1 MMNKKIKILIGVL
14 VSILIISIIVVSY
27 YFTNLNNNVTKAKID
42 DWKYSNKESNKEYV
56 TSKSSSGVFSVPQGS
71 SSSLTSDS
79 AMSFSSKSE
88 STVGLSVGG
97 SKNVDNFRE
106 NIKNG
111 YFPISTDITYNGLFY
126 DYYFETGKQEE
137 SEDLFSPSYSM
148 AISKDPI
155 SSKNEYYMTVGLNSN
170 IKQSDFK
177 RKKQNI
183 VVVLDISGSMDS
195 SLQSYYYDG
204 NNNNIFSKLEK
215 NKSKMELAN
224 EAVNLMIDE
233 LNNDDRFGMV
243 LFDDGAYLGKPVS
256 LIGDTDIEAIKEHI
270 LDIEARGG
278 TNFEAGY
285 KKGTDLF
292 DDELLNDKEYDNRI
306 IVITDAMPNMGTT
319 NKSDLL
325 KYIEANSN
333 KGIYTSFIGVGVD
346 FNTEVIENISNVR
359 GANYYSIS
367 SKEQFKKIL
376 SEDFEYMVTPLV
388 FDLNLNF
395 ESAGYEIEKVYG
407 TDSADKSS
415 GNIMKVNTLF
425 PASTNENSE
434 SKGGIILLKL
444 KKKDNQTDNQ
454 TDNKINLS
462 VSYTDRDGNKHSNSQ
477 DIEFNKDEEFYEN
490 TGIRKGIVLTRY
502 VNTLKSWILYERSN
516 RDERFYID
524 ENIGVIDCD
533 YAEDYVQRILGENER
548 TSVKLTVSE
557 EYKENFRKI
566 KSYLENEKNE
576 LKDDDLNQEID
587 LLEKLIN
594 C

>member
-1 MMNKKIKILIGVL
+1 MNKKVKVLIGGLAV
-14 VSILIISIIVVSY
+14 ILIISIIVVGY
-27 YFTNLNNNVTKAKID
+27 YLKNLNNTITKAKID

-56 TSKSSSGVFSVPQGS
+56 TKSNDSAGVFSVPQGQS
-71 SSSLTSDS
+71 SALSSKSTT
-79 AMSFSSKSE
+79 SFSSKSE

-97 SKNVDNFRE
+97 SKNIDNFRE

-126 DYYFETGKQEE
+126 DYYFETGKQKE

-155 SSKNEYYMTVGLNSN
+155 SSKDEYYMTVGLNSN

-183 VVVLDISGSMDS
+183 VIVLDISGSMDS
-195 SLQSYYYDG
+195 TLQSYYYDEG
-204 NNNNIFSKLEK
+204 NSIFSKLKK

-233 LNNDDRFGMV
+233 LNDDDRFGMV
-243 LFDDGAYLGKPVS
+243 LFDDGAYLGKPLS
-256 LIGDTDIEAIKEHI
+256 LIGDTDIKEIKEHI

-292 DDELLNDKEYDNRI
+292 DKEILNDKEYDNRI
-306 IVITDAMPNMGTT
+306 IVITDAMPNVGST
-319 NKSDLL
+319 NKSGLL
-325 KYIEANSN
+325 KYIESNSKN
-333 KGIYTSFIGVGVD
+333 GIYTSFIGVGVD
-346 FNTEVIENISNVR
+346 FNTEVIESLSNVR

-367 SKEQFKKIL
+367 SNEQFKKIL

-395 ESAGYEIEKVYG
+395 ESTEYDIEKVYG
-407 TDSADKSS
+407 TDSEDLSS

-425 PASTNENSE
+425 PSSTNENSE
-434 SKGGIILLKL
+434 SKGGVILLKL
-444 KKKDNQTDNQ
+444 KKKDNSTN
-454 TDNKINLS
+454 NKINLR

-477 DIEFNKDEEFYEN
+477 DIEFNKNEEFYEN
-490 TGIRKGIVLTRY
+490 TGIRKAIALTRY
-502 VNTLKSWILYERSN
+502 VNTLKSWILYERTN
-516 RDERFYID
+516 KDERFYICED
-524 ENIGVIDCD
+524 VGVIDCD
-533 YAEDYVQRILGENER
+533 YVKEDVRKILGENER

-557 EYKENFRKI
+557 EYKENFKNI

-576 LKDDDLNQEID
+576 LKDEDLKKEID
-587 LLEKLIN
+587 LLEELIKY
-594 C
+594 

>member
-256 LIGDTDIEAIKEHI
+256 LIGDTDIKAIKEHI

-425 PASTNENSE
+425 PTSTNENSE

-444 KKKDNQTDNQ
+444 KKKDNQ

>member
-1 MMNKKIKILIGVL
+1 MNKKVKVLIGGLAV
-14 VSILIISIIVVSY
+14 ILIISIIVVGY
-27 YFTNLNNNVTKAKID
+27 YLKNLNNTITKAKID

-56 TSKSSSGVFSVPQGS
+56 TKSNDSAGVFSVPQGQS
-71 SSSLTSDS
+71 SALSSKSTT
-79 AMSFSSKSE
+79 SFSSKSE

-97 SKNVDNFRE
+97 SKNIDNFRE

-126 DYYFETGKQEE
+126 DYYFETGKQKE

-155 SSKNEYYMTVGLNSN
+155 SSKDEYYMTVGLNSN

-183 VVVLDISGSMDS
+183 VIVLDISGSMDS
-195 SLQSYYYDG
+195 ALQSYYYDEG
-204 NNNNIFSKLEK
+204 NSIFSKLKK

-233 LNNDDRFGMV
+233 LNDDDRFGMV
-243 LFDDGAYLGKPVS
+243 LFDDGAYLGKPLS
-256 LIGDTDIEAIKEHI
+256 LIGDTDIKEIKEHI

-292 DDELLNDKEYDNRI
+292 DKEILNDKEYDNRI
-306 IVITDAMPNMGTT
+306 IVITDAMPNVGST
-319 NKSDLL
+319 NKSGLL
-325 KYIEANSN
+325 KYIESNSKN
-333 KGIYTSFIGVGVD
+333 GIYTSFIGVGVD
-346 FNTEVIENISNVR
+346 FNTEVIESLSNVR

-367 SKEQFKKIL
+367 SNEQFKKIL

-395 ESAGYEIEKVYG
+395 ESTEYDIEKVYG
-407 TDSADKSS
+407 TDSEDLSS

-425 PASTNENSE
+425 PSSTNENSE
-434 SKGGIILLKL
+434 SKGGVILLKL
-444 KKKDNQTDNQ
+444 KKKDNS
-454 TDNKINLS
+454 TDNKINLR

-477 DIEFNKDEEFYEN
+477 DIEFNKNEEFYEN
-490 TGIRKGIVLTRY
+490 TGIRKAIALTRY
-502 VNTLKSWILYERSN
+502 VNTLKSWILYERTN
-516 RDERFYID
+516 KDERFYICED
-524 ENIGVIDCD
+524 VGVIDCD
-533 YAEDYVQRILGENER
+533 YVKEDVRKILGENER

-557 EYKENFRKI
+557 EYKENFKNI

-576 LKDDDLNQEID
+576 LKDEDLKKEID
-587 LLEKLIN
+587 LLEELIKY
-594 C
+594 

>member
-1 MMNKKIKILIGVL
+1 MVG
-14 VSILIISIIVVSY
+14 Y
-27 YFTNLNNNVTKAKID
+27 YLKNLSNNITKAKID
-42 DWKYSNKESNKEYV
+42 DWKYSDKESNEEYV
-56 TSKSSSGVFSVPQGS
+56 ATSNDFAGVFSVPQGQS
-71 SSSLTSDS
+71 SALSSKSTT
-79 AMSFSSKSE
+79 SFSSKSE
-88 STVGLSVGG
+88 STLGLSVGG
-97 SKNVDNFRE
+97 SKNIDNFRE

-126 DYYFETGKQEE
+126 DYYFETGKQRQ

-155 SSKNEYYMTVGLNSN
+155 SSKDEYYMTVGLNSN
-170 IKQSDFK
+170 IKQSDFE

-183 VVVLDISGSMDS
+183 VVVLDISGSMES
-195 SLQSYYYDG
+195 SLQSYYYDEG
-204 NNNNIFSKLEK
+204 NSIFSKLKK

-233 LNNDDRFGMV
+233 LNDDDRFGMV
-243 LFDDGAYLGKPVS
+243 LFDDEAYLGKPLS
-256 LIGDTDIEAIKEHI
+256 LIGDTDIKGIKEHI

-292 DDELLNDKEYDNRI
+292 DDELLNNKEYDNRI
-306 IVITDAMPNMGTT
+306 IVITDAMPNVGLS
-319 NKSDLL
+319 NKNDLF
-325 KYIEANSN
+325 KYVESNSN

-346 FNTEVIENISNVR
+346 FNTEVIEKISNVR

-388 FDLNLNF
+388 FDLSLNF
-395 ESAGYEIEKVYG
+395 ESAGYDIEKVYG
-407 TDSADKSS
+407 TDSEDKSS

-425 PASTNENSE
+425 PSSTNENSE
-434 SKGGIILLKL
+434 SKGGVILLKL
-444 KKKDNQTDNQ
+444 KKKDNQI
-454 TDNKINLS
+454 DNKINLS
-462 VSYTDRDGNKHSNSQ
+462 VSYTDRNGNKHSNSQ
-477 DIEFNKDEEFYEN
+477 DIEFNKNEEFYEN
-490 TGIRKGIVLTRY
+490 TGIRKAVALTRY
-502 VNTLKSWILYERSN
+502 ANTLKNWILYERTN
-516 RDERFYID
+516 KDERFYISED
-524 ENIGVIDCD
+524 LGVIDSD
-533 YAEDYVQRILGENER
+533 YEKEDVRRILGENER

-566 KSYLENEKNE
+566 KSYLENEKSQ
-576 LKDDDLNQEID
+576 LKDDDLKQEID

-594 C
+594 Y

>member
-1 MMNKKIKILIGVL
+1 MNKKVKVLIGGLAV
-14 VSILIISIIVVSY
+14 ILIISIIVVGY
-27 YFTNLNNNVTKAKID
+27 YLKNLNNTITKAKID

-56 TSKSSSGVFSVPQGS
+56 TKSNDSAGVFSVPQGQS
-71 SSSLTSDS
+71 SALSSKSTT
-79 AMSFSSKSE
+79 SFSSKSE

-97 SKNVDNFRE
+97 SKNIDNFRE

-126 DYYFETGKQEE
+126 DYYFETGKQKE

-155 SSKNEYYMTVGLNSN
+155 SSKDEYYMTVGLNSN

-183 VVVLDISGSMDS
+183 VVVLDISGSMES
-195 SLQSYYYDG
+195 SLQSYYYDEG
-204 NNNNIFSKLEK
+204 NSIFSKLKK

-233 LNNDDRFGMV
+233 LNDDDRFGMV
-243 LFDDGAYLGKPVS
+243 LFDDGAYLGKPLS
-256 LIGDTDIEAIKEHI
+256 LIGDTDIKEIKEHI

-292 DDELLNDKEYDNRI
+292 DKEILNDKEYDNRI
-306 IVITDAMPNMGTT
+306 IVITDAMPNVGST
-319 NKSDLL
+319 NKSGLL
-325 KYIEANSN
+325 KYIESNSKN
-333 KGIYTSFIGVGVD
+333 GIYTSFIGVGVD
-346 FNTEVIENISNVR
+346 FNTEVIESLSNVR

-367 SKEQFKKIL
+367 SNEQFKKIL

-395 ESAGYEIEKVYG
+395 ESTEYDIEKVYG
-407 TDSADKSS
+407 TDSEDLSS

-425 PASTNENSE
+425 PSSTNENSE
-434 SKGGIILLKL
+434 SKGGVILLKL
-444 KKKDNQTDNQ
+444 KKKDNS
-454 TDNKINLS
+454 TDNKINLR

-477 DIEFNKDEEFYEN
+477 DIEFNKNEEFYEN
-490 TGIRKGIVLTRY
+490 TGIRKAIALTRY
-502 VNTLKSWILYERSN
+502 VNTLKSWILYERTN
-516 RDERFYID
+516 KDERFYICED
-524 ENIGVIDCD
+524 VGVIDCD
-533 YAEDYVQRILGENER
+533 YVKEDVRKILGENER

-557 EYKENFRKI
+557 EYKENFKNI

-576 LKDDDLNQEID
+576 LKDEDLKKEID
-587 LLEKLIN
+587 LLEELIKY
-594 C
+594 

>member
-1 MMNKKIKILIGVL
+1 MNKKVKVLIGGLAV
-14 VSILIISIIVVSY
+14 ILIISIIVVGY
-27 YFTNLNNNVTKAKID
+27 YLKILNNTITKAKID

-56 TSKSSSGVFSVPQGS
+56 TKSNDSAGVFSVPQGQS
-71 SSSLTSDS
+71 SALSSKSTT
-79 AMSFSSKSE
+79 SFSSKSE

-97 SKNVDNFRE
+97 SKNIDNFRE

-126 DYYFETGKQEE
+126 DYYFETGKQKE

-155 SSKNEYYMTVGLNSN
+155 SSKDEYYMTVGLNSN

-183 VVVLDISGSMDS
+183 VIVLDISGSMDS
-195 SLQSYYYDG
+195 TLQSYYYDEG
-204 NNNNIFSKLEK
+204 NSIFSKLKK

-233 LNNDDRFGMV
+233 LNDDDRFGMV
-243 LFDDGAYLGKPVS
+243 LFDDGAYLGKPLS
-256 LIGDTDIEAIKEHI
+256 LIGDTDIKEIKEHI

-292 DDELLNDKEYDNRI
+292 DKEILNDKEYDNRI
-306 IVITDAMPNMGTT
+306 IVITDAMPNVGST
-319 NKSDLL
+319 NKSGLL
-325 KYIEANSN
+325 KYIESNSKN
-333 KGIYTSFIGVGVD
+333 GIYTSFIGVGVD
-346 FNTEVIENISNVR
+346 FNTEVIESLSNVR

-367 SKEQFKKIL
+367 SNEQFKKIL

-395 ESAGYEIEKVYG
+395 ESTEYDIEKVYG
-407 TDSADKSS
+407 TDSEDLSS

-425 PASTNENSE
+425 PSSTNENSE
-434 SKGGIILLKL
+434 SKGGVILLKL
-444 KKKDNQTDNQ
+444 KKKDNS
-454 TDNKINLS
+454 TDNKINLR

-477 DIEFNKDEEFYEN
+477 DIEFNKNEEFYEN
-490 TGIRKGIVLTRY
+490 TGIRKAIALTRY
-502 VNTLKSWILYERSN
+502 VNTLKSWILYERTN
-516 RDERFYID
+516 KDERFYICED
-524 ENIGVIDCD
+524 VGVIDCD
-533 YAEDYVQRILGENER
+533 YVKEDVRKILGENER

-557 EYKENFRKI
+557 EYKENFKNI

-576 LKDDDLNQEID
+576 LKDEDLKKEID
-587 LLEKLIN
+587 LLEELIKY
-594 C
+594 

>member
-256 LIGDTDIEAIKEHI
+256 LIGDTDIKAIKEHI

-425 PASTNENSE
+425 PTSTNENSE

-444 KKKDNQTDNQ
+444 KKKDNQ

-533 YAEDYVQRILGENER
+533 YAEDDVQRILGENER